1 MKIIKR
7 KNEEEKCGSISL
19 TYGSTTMWIGL
30 DDVINY
36 MDYINRIL
44 PRQHSYA
51 TTYTAASYSS
61 ITKTTTTKKK
71 NKDKIPFYDT
81 LNGGNKYFKQ
91 KYKK

>member
-19 TYGSTTMWIGL
+19 TCNSTIMWIGL

-36 MDYINRIL
+36 MNYINRTF
-44 PRQHSYA
+44 PRRLSYA

-61 ITKTTTTKKK
+61 MTKTTTTKNKK
-71 NKDKIPFYDT
+71 KRQNTI
-81 LNGGNKYFKQ
+81 L
-91 KYKK
+91 